1 MTEDRARAYANLMK
15 TLRRLESVGG
25 LLPDEADQIRVGADV
40 LLFSQP
46 EMPAAESFG
55 AVDGALALVEGL
67 VTVGRWPGR
76 MARRTLDALAA
87 CGPAAARSVQVPIG
101 RPGQP
106 GNQLGRH
113 AA

>member
-55 AVDGALALVEGL
+55 AVDDALALVEGL